1 MRCVAMNIEYFRGH
15 PIKQRS
21 DGAYI
26 YVDTGELVAKVWA
39 DKPCGKCGLENTAEG
54 YDGCIGEIV
63 DAINACCGHGNVG
76 EAYVPYADRR
86 LIDGD
91 HAPTTSEE
99 SGRQR
104 DASDCLT
111 Q

>member
-54 YDGCIGEIV
+54 YDGCIGETV
-63 DAINACCGHGNVG
+63 DGMNACCVHGSVG
-76 EAYVPYADRR
+76 EAYVHYVDGR
-86 LIDGD
+86 LIDGED
-91 HAPTTSEE
+91 AMKIFEE
-99 SGRQR
+99 SGRKR
-104 DASDCLT
+104 EDSE
-111 Q
+111 